1 LKLSTYP
8 ISCWFVNPG
17 ESFDFSSYR
26 DEWKIVAAPSFI
38 LAKPL
43 KEIEKELWDSNSRLL
58 QKRMQTTINL
68 YFIFISNKQ

>member
-43 KEIEKELWDSNSRLL
+43 KEIETLVW
-58 QKRMQTTINL
+58 
-68 YFIFISNKQ
+68 